1 MCVCVA
7 VRFGGVS
14 RFNSHTHFCTAT
26 GALISTMANHFDG
39 MRARQSYPE
48 CLIFRNISGV
58 CRFRLDI
65 VGHQRTRARGGIQ
78 NGAPA
83 TAQTF
88 RFDYVVVWYNIYIY
102 I

>member
-26 GALISTMANHFDG
+26 GALISTMANHLDG

-58 CRFRLDI
+58 CRFRRKRHLF
-65 VGHQRTRARGGIQ
+65 GYRRSPAYEGTR
-78 NGAPA
+78 
-83 TAQTF
+83 
-88 RFDYVVVWYNIYIY
+88 WYPKRSSSNSANF
-102 I
+102 